1 MADVKFCGLTR
12 PEDAEQA
19 AVLGARFA
27 GVIFAGGPRALSP
40 ERARVVLAP
49 LAGGPVR
56 RVGVF
61 GAQTPEEIA
70 GIAHASGLDVV
81 QLHGG
86 ATAHSIAQ
94 LRGRFAGEIWAVVR
108 VSGDAIPGDAES
120 LGTEADG
127 VVFDAAVPGQL
138 GGTGVTLAW
147 EGVGPAVARFRQ
159 RWLAERLVV
168 LAGGLRPSNVARAS
182 ALVRP
187 DVVDVSSGVESAP
200 GVKDHELMRAFA
212 DAARSRREE

>member
-1 MADVKFCGLTR
+1 MVDVKFCGLTR

-27 GVIFAGGPRALSP
+27 GVIFAGGPRLLSP
-40 ERARVVLAP
+40 ERARDVLAP
-49 LAGGPVR
+49 LAGGTVL

-61 GAQTPEEIA
+61 GDQNVAEIA

-86 ATAHSIAQ
+86 ATMVSIAR
-94 LRGRFAGEIWAVVR
+94 LRERFAGAVWGVVR
-108 VSGDAIPGDAES
+108 VSGDEIPGSAES

-127 VVFDAAVPGQL
+127 VVFDAAVPGRL
-138 GGTGVTLAW
+138 GGTGVALAW
-147 EGVGPAVARFRQ
+147 EAVGPAVARLRGLWPSQ
-159 RWLAERLVV
+159 RRVV
-168 LAGGLRPSNVARAS
+168 LAGGLRPANVERAS

-200 GVKDHELMRAFA
+200 GVKDHGLMRAFA